1 MKVGIFGGTFNPI
14 HYGHLRAAEEVREKV
29 ALDRILFIPSGSP
42 PLKSRDIASAKH
54 RYEMT
59 RRALMNNPQFAISDR
74 EYRQKGK
81 SYTVKT
87 LKALK
92 KSHPERDFY
101 FILGIDA
108 FLDIPNW
115 WHHEELLALAHFII
129 ISRPGF
135 LFIDLQMSPV
145 IATKKNVLRK
155 LDAEEIDILRIELT
169 GRTTVTLLRITPVGI
184 SSTDI
189 RRLMKQDGNIKYLL
203 PASVESY
210 IISNKL
216 YCKVKKARDKVKRRE
231 G

>member
-14 HYGHLRAAEEVREKV
+14 HYGHLRAAEEVKEKV

-42 PLKSRDIASAKH
+42 PLKSRDIAGVKH

-59 RRALMNNPQFAISDR
+59 RLALMGNTHFEISDR
-74 EYRQKGK
+74 ECKQKGK

-87 LKALK
+87 LKELK
-92 KSHPERDFY
+92 MSYPERDFY

-129 ISRPGF
+129 ITRPGF
-135 LFIDLQMSPV
+135 QFVDLQMSPV
-145 IATKKNVLRK
+145 IEIKKSVLRK
-155 LDAEEIDILRIELT
+155 LDVEEIDTCRIELKAH
-169 GRTTVTLLRITPVGI
+169 TTLTLMSITPVGI
-184 SSTDI
+184 SSTEI
-189 RRLMKQDGNIKYLL
+189 RSLIKWGGSIKYLL
-203 PASVESY
+203 PVSVESY

-216 YCKVKKARDKVKRRE
+216 YCKEQGARDKINRRE

>member
-14 HYGHLRAAEEVREKV
+14 HYGHLRAAEEVKEKG
-29 ALDRILFIPSGSP
+29 ALDRILFMPSGSP
-42 PLKSRDIASAKH
+42 PLKSRDIASVKH

-59 RRALMNNPQFAISDR
+59 RLALRGNTHFEISDR
-74 EYRQKGK
+74 ECMQKGK

-87 LKALK
+87 LKELK
-92 KSHPERDFY
+92 MSYPERDFY

-135 LFIDLQMSPV
+135 QFVDLQMSPV
-145 IATKKNVLRK
+145 IEIKKSVLRK
-155 LDAEEIDILRIELT
+155 LDVEKIDRYSIELKAH
-169 GRTTVTLLRITPVGI
+169 TTLTLMSITPVGI
-184 SSTDI
+184 SSTEI
-189 RRLMKQDGNIKYLL
+189 RRLIKRDGSIKYLL
-203 PASVESY
+203 PVSVESY

-216 YCKVKKARDKVKRRE
+216 YRKEQRARDKINRRE

>member
-14 HYGHLRAAEEVREKV
+14 HYGHLRAAEEVKEKV
-29 ALDRILFIPSGSP
+29 ALDRILFMPSGSP
-42 PLKSRDIASAKH
+42 PLKSRDIASVKH

-59 RRALMNNPQFAISDR
+59 RLALMGNTHFEISDR
-74 EYRQKGK
+74 ECRQKGK

-87 LKALK
+87 LKELK
-92 KSHPERDFY
+92 MSYPERDFY

-135 LFIDLQMSPV
+135 QFVDLQMSPV
-145 IATKKNVLRK
+145 IEIKKSVLRK
-155 LDAEEIDILRIELT
+155 LDVEKIDRYSIELKAH
-169 GRTTVTLLRITPVGI
+169 TTLTLLSITPVGI
-184 SSTDI
+184 SSTEI
-189 RRLMKQDGNIKYLL
+189 RRLIKRDGSIKYLL
-203 PASVESY
+203 PVSVESY

-216 YCKVKKARDKVKRRE
+216 YCKEQGARDKINRRE